1 MDKSSLNYANAY
13 GLQTD
18 LHLFGR
24 DYCKLLQPLYDISP
38 NIT

>member
-18 LHLFGR
+18 LHLVGR
-24 DYCKLLQPLYDISP
+24 DYCKLIYLHVVLP
-38 NIT
+38 NTE